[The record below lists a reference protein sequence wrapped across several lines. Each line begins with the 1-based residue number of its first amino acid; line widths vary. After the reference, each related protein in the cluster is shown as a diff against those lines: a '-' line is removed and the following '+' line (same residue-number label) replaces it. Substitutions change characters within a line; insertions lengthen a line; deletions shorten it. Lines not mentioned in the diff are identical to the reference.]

1 MEHANK
7 GQASDKVL
15 LLALVVAGLVII
27 LGAGI
32 FLVVVIGKPAGL
44 NAIPMIGDA
53 LCQLMKGLRIKC

>member
-1 MEHANK
+1 MENANK
-7 GQASDKVL
+7 GQVSDKVL

-32 FLVVVIGKPAGL
+32 LIFVVVGKPFAL

-53 LCQLMKGLRIKC
+53 LCDLLNGLRIKC